1 MNQIKYES
9 SMSISQMPNKV
20 DVLDMF
26 TIPLIHVELIE
37 DTDEL
42 KGCKEYLNSS
52 IQSKV
57 GKPNNM
63 ILEKYPKIKEILTNN
78 SNSAL
83 KDILTYDA
91 KFKITTS
98 WITKTKQGQKCFMHN
113 HKNCMFSAVYYYSD
127 YDDDTGKLV
136 FDNPFK
142 DMSSYMVENEQDD
155 PFNRASIKITP
166 RSKSLIIFPSF
177 MKHVIDVHKSKQPRL
192 SLAFNLIPVGKY
204 GYGDSFYDTTLI

>member
-1 MNQIKYES
+1 MNKI
-9 SMSISQMPNKV
+9 

-26 TIPLIHVELIE
+26 TIPLIHVELNE

-63 ILEKYPKIKEILTNN
+63 VLEKYPKIKDILTKN
-78 SNSAL
+78 SNSAIN
-83 KDILTYDA
+83 DILTYGA

-98 WITKTKQGQKCFMHN
+98 WITKTRQGQKCFMHN
-113 HKNCMFSAVYYYSD
+113 H
-127 YDDDTGKLV
+127 

-142 DMSSYMVENEQDD
+142 DMSSYMVENDQDD

-177 MKHVIDVHKSKQPRL
+177 IKHVIDVHKSKQPRL

-204 GYGDSFYDTTLI
+204 GYGDSFYDTSLI

>member
-1 MNQIKYES
+1 MNKI
-9 SMSISQMPNKV
+9 

-26 TIPLIHVELIE
+26 TIPLIHVELNE

-63 ILEKYPKIKEILTNN
+63 ILEKYPKIKDILTKN
-78 SNSAL
+78 SNSAIN
-83 KDILTYDA
+83 DILTYGA

-127 YDDDTGKLV
+127 YDDETGKLV

-142 DMSSYMVENEQDD
+142 DMSSYMVENDQDD

-177 MKHVIDVHKSKQPRL
+177 IKHVIDIHKSKQPRL

-204 GYGDSFYDTTLI
+204 GYGDSFYDTSLI

>member
-9 SMSISQMPNKV
+9 SMSITQMPNKV

-26 TIPLIHVELIE
+26 TIPLIHVELLE

-63 ILEKYPKIKEILTNN
+63 VLEKYPKIKDILTKN
-78 SNSAL
+78 SNSAIN
-83 KDILTYDA
+83 DILTYGA

-98 WITKTKQGQKCFMHN
+98 WITKTRQGQKCFMHN

-127 YDDDTGKLV
+127 YDDETGKLV

-142 DMSSYMVENEQDD
+142 DMSSYMVENDQDD

-166 RSKSLIIFPSF
+166 RSKSLIIFS
-177 MKHVIDVHKSKQPRL
+177 S
-192 SLAFNLIPVGKY
+192 
-204 GYGDSFYDTTLI
+204 